1 MLFSNIIIY
10 PIEKIIKCVIIQ
22 RRSDFMNYQKKRKRQ
37 MIIIRIVAI
46 VCAVLIL
53 GSVFAAAYF
62 S

>member
-1 MLFSNIIIY
+1 
-10 PIEKIIKCVIIQ
+10 
-22 RRSDFMNYQKKRKRQ
+22 MNYQKKRKRQ
-37 MIIIRIVAI
+37 MIIIRLVAI

>member
-1 MLFSNIIIY
+1 
-10 PIEKIIKCVIIQ
+10 
-22 RRSDFMNYQKKRKRQ
+22 MNYQKKRKRQ

-53 GSVFAAAYF
+53 GSVFAAAYL